1 MRRDS
6 RTLVFLLPES
16 CRRSPTP
23 HPSLSDGVMELW
35 APLRSAEASDPT
47 YSPCPP
53 QEHLRRPRL
62 VRLGSRQ
69 TSSLLAGGG
78 TRSNTGVRHW
88 FKWKEFG
95 QLISAVSPVWHW
107 LAFHRLHLLN
117 GGGRCVFLNSS
128 LDRFRTRRLAVT
140 NVFQSPYIFFFFCV
154 CNQQQILGSKMF
166 DLRDENCG
174 LCSKKQAMQHLLVI
188 VCLIWLAKKKEF

>member
-1 MRRDS
+1 MNGFVRRENRQLFNTTARSNKYSFKPTKQNNKTTRAYQYAHYTRSFQTHHAMRRDS

-23 HPSLSDGVMELW
+23 HPSLSDGVMELC

-78 TRSNTGVRHW
+78 TRSNTGVRYW

-95 QLISAVSPVWHW
+95 QLISAVSPV
-107 LAFHRLHLLN
+107 
-117 GGGRCVFLNSS
+117 
-128 LDRFRTRRLAVT
+128 
-140 NVFQSPYIFFFFCV
+140 
-154 CNQQQILGSKMF
+154 
-166 DLRDENCG
+166 
-174 LCSKKQAMQHLLVI
+174 
-188 VCLIWLAKKKEF
+188 